1 MPARTAL
8 SWACRKGGLDAG
20 RTRAGRG
27 FKTRTGRSLSLL
39 WSDLKGEGLL
49 RPDAP
54 VPA

>member
-1 MPARTAL
+1 MQEERAPAL
-8 SWACRKGGLDAG
+8 
-20 RTRAGRG
+20 RG

-39 WSDLKGEGLL
+39 WSDLTGEGLL